1 MKRCVPIGSPLAI
14 TLPKPLSCAN
24 RLSRKRALVSDS
36 EANKKDSIEDSL
48 IPPELMEYIPEEKRE
63 EVISRIVLQEQYSG
77 PLAHPRIIAGYERY
91 LSGST
96 DRILAM
102 AEEQLRHRLQMEDR
116 GQQAAIERDKRA
128 MNRGFVL
135 ASVLML
141 LSAFALYL
149 GSDLVGFGFVATSV
163 VSLAGV
169 FLYSHRSARQEL
181 REKRQALQRPSI
193 APELPESAK
202 QTED

>member
-1 MKRCVPIGSPLAI
+1 
-14 TLPKPLSCAN
+14 
-24 RLSRKRALVSDS
+24 VSDS
-36 EANKKDSIEDSL
+36 EANRDALENSP
-48 IPPELMEYIPEEKRE
+48 IPPELIEYIPEEKRE
-63 EVISRIVLQEQYSG
+63 EIISRIVLQEQYSG
-77 PLAHPRIIAGYERY
+77 PLAHPRIVAGYERH
-91 LSGST
+91 LPGST

-102 AEEQLRHRLQMEDR
+102 AEEQQRHRVEMEDR

-135 ASVLML
+135 ALVLML

-169 FLYSHRSARQEL
+169 FLYSHRSTRQEL
-181 REKRQALQRPSI
+181 REKREALQQPSV
-193 APELPESAK
+193 APELSDNSNS
-202 QTED
+202 TDS

>member
-1 MKRCVPIGSPLAI
+1 M
-14 TLPKPLSCAN
+14 
-24 RLSRKRALVSDS
+24 SDS
-36 EANKKDSIEDSL
+36 EVNRDALEDSP
-48 IPPELMEYIPEEKRE
+48 IPPEFIEYIPEEKRE
-63 EVISRIVLQEQYSG
+63 EIISRIVLQEQYSG
-77 PLAHPRIIAGYERY
+77 PLAHPRIVAGYERH
-91 LSGST
+91 LPGSA

-102 AEEQLRHRLQMEDR
+102 AEEQLRHRVQMEDR

-135 ASVLML
+135 ALVLML

-169 FLYSHRSARQEL
+169 FLYSHRSTRQEL
-181 REKRQALQRPSI
+181 REKREALQQPSI
-193 APELPESAK
+193 APELPDNSNSA
-202 QTED
+202 DS

>member
-1 MKRCVPIGSPLAI
+1 M
-14 TLPKPLSCAN
+14 
-24 RLSRKRALVSDS
+24 SDS
-36 EANKKDSIEDSL
+36 EETQDAPQDSP
-48 IPPELMEYIPEEKRE
+48 IPPEFIEYIPEEKLE

-77 PLAHPRIIAGYERY
+77 TLAHPRIVAGYERH
-91 LSGST
+91 LPGST
-96 DRILAM
+96 DRILTM
-102 AEEQLRHRLQMEDR
+102 AEEQQRHRVKMEDR

-135 ASVLML
+135 ALVLMI

-169 FLYSHRSARQEL
+169 FLYSHHSTRQEL
-181 REKRQALQRPSI
+181 RYKREALQRP
-193 APELPESAK
+193 ATPPALPDSADAD
-202 QTED
+202 EG